1 MEKIIKHKIN
11 KTMTRLSDEDPDPL
25 EQDEVDTPPDTMI
38 DGWVPWDVEDMRDI
52 HRLIENV
59 LPQNQSVILTAF
71 LEGKTYSDIGV
82 TEKFYRWHFAKG
94 VEFIRKALKI

>member
-1 MEKIIKHKIN
+1 
-11 KTMTRLSDEDPDPL
+11 
-25 EQDEVDTPPDTMI
+25 
-38 DGWVPWDVEDMRDI
+38 MRDI
-52 HRLIENV
+52 RRLIANV

-94 VEFIRKALKI
+94 VDFIRKALKI